1 MQTRTMKDPMETRP
15 RLYHFEVQGGQVGH
29 AFASVNAPNLE
40 SARIRMS
47 ALFPG
52 SETYEI
58 EEPPVSLYH
67 Q

>member
-1 MQTRTMKDPMETRP
+1 MQTSTMNSHGETQS

-29 AFASVNAPNLE
+29 AFASVNAPNVE

-52 SETYEI
+52 SESSEI
-58 EEPPVSLYH
+58 EEPPFSLH
-67 Q
+67 H